1 MISAVNSAVSALQ
14 VQGTRQEV
22 TANNVANSNTAG
34 FEPSRVVSQEGI
46 QGGVNAS
53 VDTPAPQEPVD
64 ASRNVNQPSRT
75 DIATEM
81 LESQQT
87 TQTYKANLQTVGT
100 ANTMQGSLLD
110 TMA

>member
-22 TANNVANSNTAG
+22 TANNVANSNTGG
-34 FEPSRVVSQEGI
+34 FEPSRVIAQEGV
-46 QGGVNAS
+46 QGGVNAK
-53 VDTPAPQEPVD
+53 VDTPAPQDVADQSKEV
-64 ASRNVNQPSRT
+64 RQPSRT

-81 LESQQT
+81 LENQQT

-100 ANTMQGSLLD
+100 INTMQGSLLD
-110 TMA
+110 TLA

>member
-22 TANNVANSNTAG
+22 TANNVANSNTGG
-34 FEPSRVVSQEGI
+34 FEPSRVISQEGV
-46 QGGVNAS
+46 QGGVNAK
-53 VDTPAPQEPVD
+53 VDTPAPQDVADQSTEV
-64 ASRNVNQPSRT
+64 RQPSRT

-100 ANTMQGSLLD
+100 INTMQGSLLD
-110 TMA
+110 TLA